1 VILDFSSQAHYFWAL
16 LPEIVL
22 SVVALAV
29 LMLDVFRRGRGSGG
43 ASRWLGWLAVAGVVV
58 AGVAN
63 GWLITARSPDGIGM
77 IAVDGFRVATNFVV
91 LGAVGLGLLF
101 SFDWLERENLEIGE
115 YHFLVLMAAVGM
127 MILAGTRDLVVLFVA
142 LELMSISVYILTGLN
157 RRDRR
162 SSEAALKYFLMG
174 AFASGFLLYGIALI
188 FGAAGSTN
196 LSLVTVE
203 IARGAVEENPLLFAG
218 VALLLIG
225 FAFKVS
231 AVPFHMWTPD
241 AYEGAPTPVTG
252 IMAAGVKAAGFA
264 AILRIFTVELAP
276 ALSFWQGIVWWLAM
290 LTMIV
295 PNLIA
300 LAEDDV
306 KRMLAYSSIAH
317 AGYLLVGI
325 AAASELGRSA
335 ALFYLAVYAVMT
347 LGAFAILYVVAG
359 KGDTRS
365 RLADFRGLGWRRP
378 LLGVALVVFLLSLAG
393 FPPTGGFIGKFY
405 LLSAAVESRQFV
417 LAITLVLT
425 SLVSYYYYLR
435 VVWKMYFESA
445 PEDAPLPA
453 VPGPA
458 FRFAAA
464 VGVVGILAAGLF
476 PGHALRAVGQAS
488 GDLRPR
494 SAQVA
499 PGAPGIEA
507 PIAVPADEDEDEED
521 AADARS

>member
-1 VILDFSSQAHYFWAL
+1 MILDFSSQAHYFWAL

-29 LMLDVFRRGRGSGG
+29 LLLDVFRRGRGSGG
-43 ASRWLGWLAVAGVVV
+43 AARWLGWLAVAGVV
-58 AGVAN
+58 AAAVAN
-63 GWLITARSPDGIGM
+63 AWLLTARSPEGIGM
-77 IAVDGFRVATNFVV
+77 IAIDGFRVATNFVV

-101 SFDWLERENLEIGE
+101 SFDWLAREDLEIGE

-157 RRDRR
+157 RKDRR

-188 FGAAGSTN
+188 FGAVGSTN

-203 IARGAVEENPLLFAG
+203 VARGAAESNPLLFAG
-218 VALLLIG
+218 VALLLVG

-347 LGAFAILYVVAG
+347 LGAFALLYVVAG
-359 KGDTRS
+359 KGDARS

-378 LLGVALVVFLLSLAG
+378 LLGFALVVFLLSLAG

-417 LAITLVLT
+417 LAVTLVLT

-435 VVWKMYFESA
+435 VVWKMYFETA

-453 VPGPA
+453 TPGPA
-458 FRFAAA
+458 FRLAAA
-464 VGVVGILAAGLF
+464 LGVVGILAAGLF
-476 PGHALRAVGQAS
+476 PGHALRAVGQAA

-494 SAQVA
+494 AAQVA
-499 PGAPGIEA
+499 PGGPGLET
-507 PIAVPADEDEDEED
+507 PIAVPASDDEEGE
-521 AADARS
+521 AARARS

>member
-1 VILDFSSQAHYFWAL
+1 MILDFSSQAHYFWAL

-29 LMLDVFRRGRGSGG
+29 LLLDVFRRGRESGG
-43 ASRWLGWLAVAGVVV
+43 AARWLGWLAVAGV
-58 AGVAN
+58 AAAAVAN
-63 GWLITARSPDGIGM
+63 GWLLTVTSPGGIGM
-77 IAVDGFRVATNFVV
+77 IAIDGFRVATNFVV
-91 LGAVGLGLLF
+91 LGTVGLGLLF
-101 SFDWLERENLEIGE
+101 SFDWLEREDLEIGE
-115 YHFLVLMAAVGM
+115 YYFLVLMAAVGM
-127 MILAGTRDLVVLFVA
+127 MILAGTRDLITLFVA

-157 RRDRR
+157 RSDRR

-188 FGAAGSTN
+188 FGAVGSTN

-203 IARGAVEENPLLFAG
+203 VARGARDANPLLFAG
-218 VALLLIG
+218 VALLLVG
-225 FAFKVS
+225 FGFKIS

-325 AAASELGRSA
+325 ASASELGRSA

-347 LGAFAILYVVAG
+347 LGAFAIVYVVAG
-359 KGDTRS
+359 KGDGRS

-378 LLGVALVVFLLSLAG
+378 LLGVALFIFLLSLAG

-405 LLSAAVESRQFV
+405 LLSAAVQSRQFV
-417 LAITLVLT
+417 LAVTLVLT

-435 VVWKMYFESA
+435 VVWKMYFEAA

-453 VPGPA
+453 TPGPA

-464 VGVVGILAAGLF
+464 VAVVALLAAGLF
-476 PGHALRAVGQAS
+476 PGHALRAVGRAGAELQ
-488 GDLRPR
+488 PR
-494 SAQVA
+494 AAQVA
-499 PGAPGIEA
+499 PGVPGLEA
-507 PIAVPADEDEDEED
+507 PVAVPGPATEEED
-521 AADARS
+521 AEDARS

>member
-1 VILDFSSQAHYFWAL
+1 
-16 LPEIVL
+16 
-22 SVVALAV
+22 
-29 LMLDVFRRGRGSGG
+29 MLDVFRRGRGSGG

>member
-22 SVVALAV
+22 AVVALAV
-29 LMLDVFRRGRGSGG
+29 LLLDVFRRGKGSGG
-43 ASRWLGWLAVAGVVV
+43 AARWLGWLAVAGVVAAAIANAWLLTV
-58 AGVAN
+58 DAAG
-63 GWLITARSPDGIGM
+63 TTGM
-77 IAVDGFRVATNFVV
+77 IALDGFRVATNFVV

-101 SFDWLERENLEIGE
+101 SFDWLEREDLQIGE

-127 MILAGTRDLVVLFVA
+127 MLLGGTRDLIVLFVA
-142 LELMSISVYILTGLN
+142 IELMSISVYVLTGLN

-162 SSEAALKYFLMG
+162 SAEAALKYFLIG

-203 IARGAVEENPLLFAG
+203 LARGVAERNPLLYAG
-218 VALLLIG
+218 VALLLVG

-264 AILRIFTVELAP
+264 AILRILTVELAP
-276 ALSFWQGIVWWLAM
+276 AMPFWQGIVWWLAM

-300 LAEDDV
+300 LAQDDV

-325 AAASELGRSA
+325 AAASALGRSA
-335 ALFYLAVYAVMT
+335 TLFYLAVYAIMT
-347 LGAFAILYVVAG
+347 LGAFAVLYVVAG
-359 KGDTRS
+359 KGDARA
-365 RLADFRGLGWRRP
+365 RLSDFRGLGWRRP
-378 LLGVALVVFLLSLAG
+378 LLGFALVVFLLSLAG
-393 FPPTGGFIGKFY
+393 FPPTGGFIGKVY
-405 LLSAAVESRQFV
+405 LLSAAVEARQIA

-425 SLVSYYYYLR
+425 SLLSYYYYLR
-435 VVWKMYFESA
+435 VVWKMYFEQA
-445 PEDAPLPA
+445 PDGAPLPA
-453 VPGPA
+453 APGVA
-458 FRFAAA
+458 FRLAAA
-464 VGVVGILAAGLF
+464 SAVVAILAAGLF
-476 PGHALRAVGQAS
+476 PGHALRAVGRA
-488 GDLRPR
+488 GADLRPR
-494 SAQVA
+494 TAVVA
-499 PGAPGIEA
+499 PDVPGT
-507 PIAVPADEDEDEED
+507 PVPATAPVNQDESATPES
-521 AADARS
+521 RS